1 MSDEEKKFLERP
13 LAVVAL
19 VGGVVGVLGTG
30 VAIYVS
36 LAGLAAGQPTSA
48 DPTARV
54 TDCIKAH
61 GLEKA
66 SEGKDLGDGRWYF
79 RACAW
84 PAPTGANGDGFTE
97 ITVREEAG
105 PGASEA
111 EGMTDTH
118 VFTTTCR
125 DLEVHYLFDNQG
137 TFVPEQP
144 VVLTKGE
151 VRRVEGGSVVANAM
165 TPGRDQSIVL
175 SNHRYQFDS
184 VRCT

>member
-61 GLEKA
+61 GLEYVV
-66 SEGKDLGDGRWYF
+66 SLHLF
-79 RACAW
+79 HSC
-84 PAPTGANGDGFTE
+84 
-97 ITVREEAG
+97 
-105 PGASEA
+105 PGI
-111 EGMTDTH
+111 
-118 VFTTTCR
+118 R
-125 DLEVHYLFDNQG
+125 
-137 TFVPEQP
+137 
-144 VVLTKGE
+144 
-151 VRRVEGGSVVANAM
+151 GSVVEPVSCMELA
-165 TPGRDQSIVL
+165 S
-175 SNHRYQFDS
+175 
-184 VRCT
+184 